1 MIDTGYVQIMARY
14 NAWQN
19 TQLSEIVTGMDET
32 ALTLDRKAFFGSIL
46 GTLNHLLWGDS
57 LWISRWHDDVQ
68 APDIGIPQ
76 SAALT
81 GSVHDWWTDRR
92 RLDRQ
97 MTEWAAALT
106 DAELK
111 GDLSWYSGAMEREV
125 TRPMSVC
132 VTHMFNHQTH
142 HRGQVHAMLTAAG
155 QKAPTTDLVFMPEV
169 P

>member
-1 MIDTGYVQIMARY
+1 MIDVGYVRIMARY

-19 TQLSEIVTGMDET
+19 TQLGEIVTRMDQA
-32 ALTLDRKAFFGSIL
+32 ALNLDRKAFFGSIL

-57 LWISRWHDDVQ
+57 LWMSRWHEDVQ
-68 APDIGIPQ
+68 TPGTGIPQ
-76 SAALT
+76 STALT
-81 GSVHDWWTDRR
+81 GSVHDWWVLRQ

-97 MTEWAAALT
+97 MSAWAAALG

-111 GDLSWYSGAMEREV
+111 GDLSWYSGAMERHV

-155 QKAPTTDLVFMPEV
+155 QKAPTTDLVFMPEE